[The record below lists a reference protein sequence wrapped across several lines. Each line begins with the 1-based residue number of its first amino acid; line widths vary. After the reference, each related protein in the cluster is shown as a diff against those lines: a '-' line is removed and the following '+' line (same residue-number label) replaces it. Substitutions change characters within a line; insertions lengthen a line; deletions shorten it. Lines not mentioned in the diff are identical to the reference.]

1 MSSEGQI
8 LVVEDDTRLQSL
20 LRSRLA
26 AHGFSV
32 RAAGSGEEALLALAS
47 DEDAPALILL
57 DISLPGID
65 GIEVCRRI
73 RAAAQP
79 VPIILVT
86 AAADPRTKVSV
97 LELGAD
103 DYLTKPFHMEE
114 LIARIRA
121 VLRRARPAPASTVA
135 AVSGS
140 SVATASAPSVIEIN
154 GLVIDL
160 SRREVRRDGVPV
172 HLTKIEFDL
181 LDELV
186 THPDQVLS
194 YTHLLRA
201 VWGGSGGGDVRPVH
215 VHVSHLR
222 RKIEPGPPGPRHIV
236 AVPGV
241 GYRFRLAGGPGA
253 PAP

>member
-1 MSSEGQI
+1 MALMSSEARI

-32 RAAGSGEEALLALAS
+32 RAAGSGEEALLALAGE
-47 DEDAPALILL
+47 EDAPALILL

-121 VLRRARPAPASTVA
+121 VLRRARPASSA
-135 AVSGS
+135 S
-140 SVATASAPSVIEIN
+140 SVASSAAASAPPSTLEIN
-154 GLVIDL
+154 GLTIDL
-160 SRREVRRDGVPV
+160 ARREVCRGADPI
-172 HLTKIEFDL
+172 HLTKLEFGL
-181 LDELV
+181 LRELV
-186 THPDQVLS
+186 THPDKVLS
-194 YTHLLRA
+194 YAHLLSA
-201 VWGGSGGGDVRPVH
+201 VWGGGDDVRPVH
-215 VHVSHLR
+215 VHVSNLR
-222 RKIEPGPPGPRHIV
+222 RKIEPGPPGPRHII

-241 GYRFRLAGGPGA
+241 GYRFRLTGGPDA
-253 PAP
+253 PS